1 LEGSGLSNLARNIQQ
16 QQQQQQQQQE
26 KVTTQNTS
34 TVKIKKHWL
43 TPGEKIIGVLFA
55 GMVCF
60 GAVHIISNQ
69 SQIYEVNKGI
79 QETGSSIEEQ
89 KKEINDL
96 KVQVSELSQYS
107 RIEAKAKKMGL
118 SLNPNNIKVV
128 PAK

>member
-1 LEGSGLSNLARNIQQ
+1 MSNLARNIQE
-16 QQQQQQQQQE
+16 QQQQQQQE
-26 KVTTQNTS
+26 KVTIQNTS

-43 TPGEKIIGVLFA
+43 TPGEKIIGMMFA

-79 QETGSSIEEQ
+79 QETGSSIEAQ